1 MENNLYFRKSFVE
14 KMLKLI
20 PTNVKNFWKFKII
33 DFSKVTGFVRYDK
46 NQLDSIYFELKGI
59 FSEFHTIKFNFING
73 DFIFD
78 STYSQYDPINKKNIY
93 PYENRYDEEFNIVA
107 IYKFKNRFDSVKDEY
122 NIDLDDPVFVVQYK
136 NDEKLKEYY
145 KCVDKFP
152 YKMYE
157 DLVKQKILNQ
167 PSWMTIEKTYN
178 FLQHMWYKIVK
189 LNNDSNKVEVF
200 NVDIRCI
207 KILGNDNLMYYNING

>member
-1 MENNLYFRKSFVE
+1 
-14 KMLKLI
+14 
-20 PTNVKNFWKFKII
+20 
-33 DFSKVTGFVRYDK
+33 
-46 NQLDSIYFELKGI
+46 
-59 FSEFHTIKFNFING
+59 
-73 DFIFD
+73 
-78 STYSQYDPINKKNIY
+78 
-93 PYENRYDEEFNIVA
+93 
-107 IYKFKNRFDSVKDEY
+107 
-122 NIDLDDPVFVVQYK
+122 
-136 NDEKLKEYY
+136 
-145 KCVDKFP
+145 
-152 YKMYE
+152 MYE